1 MASPLRILCS
11 APRSRPGDRSGRP
24 NSVDEQVRQPTGELS
39 PDRARVENRQLHL
52 HCARLRATNV
62 PTEAEDRLLMPRGRE
77 SLWPRSHLSSHF
89 RVMLPRAG
97 SARLGEWMS
106 AERSPG
112 AETLSMGIAARSLRS
127 TGSTWRCSGEAF
139 GLLGPNGRGGRD
151 VGLLTP
157 PILPTRG
164 SAPVARSSGGC
175 WRRTKVEAVGRNRRG
190 ALTRRAGGRDGSG
203 LIRTGFGRRP
213 HVVGASRQ
221 PLPVA
226 PGDVPVITGRSATPA
241 HIGARRHV
249 SETLRAQSRNAV
261 GGILSPAGRRPSRM
275 RIP

>member
-1 MASPLRILCS
+1 MFRPPLS
-11 APRSRPGDRSGRP
+11 ARGSFRPAEFCRRAGPSTDRRVISGSSSGRESTTASALHAAEGHQRP
-24 NSVDEQVRQPTGELS
+24 NGSGGP
-39 PDRARVENRQLHL
+39 PAH
-52 HCARLRATNV
+52 
-62 PTEAEDRLLMPRGRE
+62 AEGRE

-127 TGSTWRCSGEAF
+127 TGSTSRCSGEAF

-157 PILPTRG
+157 RILPTRG

-190 ALTRRAGGRDGSG
+190 ALIRRAGGRDGSG

-213 HVVGASRQ
+213 RLVGASRQ

-249 SETLRAQSRNAV
+249 SETLRAQSRDAV